1 MKIHEDTRPQKK
13 QCLFIAFFCWIC
25 FPLLVTSSSAQTPQ
39 IDQWKAALNT
49 KTTDSMRLHL
59 LDKICYAYHKRSPDS
74 IRFFSQKALSIAQ
87 KLQSKLAIA
96 KIKNHF
102 GASYFFQAKYKEA
115 EKYYQ
120 ESLNLFKEISHK
132 LGTSVAYNNLA
143 NIYKQQGAY
152 TKAIFYY
159 QRGLSIQEKANNLRL
174 MSVSYTNIA
183 TIYRFQKNYQKA
195 LEYNKKAVDLKKAIN
210 SQRGVAIVYTNIGM
224 VHGEMKQY
232 SLALEYLQKALT
244 ISQQLKLKNPLV
256 FNNLSYIYSK
266 LNQLDSAFFYAQ
278 KGLRMSIDID
288 DIKGKTISKINLAHI
303 YFARQKYTY
312 AIKNGEE
319 ALTLAQQN
327 KRLISIK
334 NISEVLFKCYMKLGS
349 YKKAIESRT
358 LLIQAK
364 DSLFNLEKNKQLVEI
379 ETRYETQKKE
389 QQIILKNNQITLLKK
404 EKQHETLL
412 KYTFVGA
419 FISLFFLGSLLV
431 MFLRLRVSKNK
442 QLIIQNQQ
450 LHDAETKLTK
460 AQLNE
465 KKLLAETLKKELEIK
480 QQQLASKALHIIQ
493 KNEILEKVK
502 ESIQSLK
509 KDNKVNVTQL
519 ARLVDSGIQIDKD
532 WNNFFALFLEVHQGF
547 FDKLKGISDEL
558 SDTELRLCALVKLKF
573 TSKEIASILG
583 ITHGSTSVARHRIRK
598 KLSIPSDE
606 KLAKFIDDL

>member
-1 MKIHEDTRPQKK
+1 MNINEDTHPQKK
-13 QCLFIAFFCWIC
+13 QRLFITFFCCIC
-25 FPLLVTSSSAQTPQ
+25 FSLLTISSKAQTPQ
-39 IDQWKAALNT
+39 IDQWKATLNT
-49 KTTDSMRLHL
+49 QITDSIRLQV
-59 LDKICYAYHKRSPDS
+59 LDKLCYAYYNKSPDS
-74 IRFFSQKALSIAQ
+74 IRFFAQQALPIAQ
-87 KLQSKLAIA
+87 KLPSKLTTA

-102 GASYFFQAKYKEA
+102 GASYFFQAKYDKA

-120 ESLNLFKEISHK
+120 ESLSLFRDIPHD

-152 TKAIFYY
+152 TKAISYY
-159 QRGLSIQEKANNLRL
+159 QQGLAIQEKANNSRL

-183 TIYRFQKNYQKA
+183 TIYRFQKNYPKA
-195 LEYNKKAVDLKKAIN
+195 LEYHKKSLGLKKNIN
-210 SQRGVAIVYTNIGM
+210 SQRGMAIVFTNIGWLYC
-224 VHGEMKQY
+224 EMGKP
-232 SLALEYLQKALT
+232 SLGLEYLKKALA
-244 ISQQLKLKNPLV
+244 ISQQIKLKNPLI
-256 FNNLSYIYSK
+256 FNNLSYTYQK
-266 LNQLDSAFFYAQ
+266 LNQLDSAFLYAQ
-278 KGLRMSIDID
+278 KGLSMARDID
-288 DIKGKTISKINLAHI
+288 DIKGKTLAKLNLAHI
-303 YFARQKYTY
+303 YFTRQKYVS
-312 AIKNGEE
+312 AIKQAEE

-334 NISEVLFKCYMKLGS
+334 NISEVLFKCHVKLGN
-349 YKKAIESRT
+349 YKKAIDART

-364 DSLFNLEKNKQLVEI
+364 DSLFNINKNKQLIEI

-389 QQIILKNNQITLLKK
+389 QEIKLKNNQITLLKK
-404 EKQHETLL
+404 EKQHEVLL
-412 KYTFVGA
+412 KYTFIGA

-450 LHDAETKLTK
+450 LHEAETRLTQAK
-460 AQLNE
+460 LNE
-465 KKLLAETLKKELEIK
+465 KRLLAETLKKELEIK

-547 FDKLKGISDEL
+547 FDKLQGISDEL

-606 KLAKFIDDL
+606 KLANFIADL